1 MQNQRVAYLLFRTAR
16 LMEIKGTNEYK
27 VRAYQKAAQAIAHM
41 DEDVAVL
48 HHEGDLQAIPGV
60 GHHLAGIIG
69 EIVTT
74 GSSAYLNDLELE
86 VPPELVELAALPGVG
101 VKTMKTLF
109 QNTTIRSP
117 LELERAIKD
126 KSLFG
131 VSGLEN
137 QVIQRIRRA
146 LEKWDSQGE
155 SIDLGMAIPLSE
167 HLLTLVQKVPYVE
180 QACVVGQL
188 RRGLELVDK
197 IEILAATT
205 NADAV
210 VRFFQQMPFI
220 KEVIESSVAHCRI
233 KVELGIIVE
242 LRTATMECYA
252 IEQIKRTGTDT
263 HVEGLID
270 LAVEQQYISKAENWA
285 SWLQDIGVLTE
296 ADVYHAHHLPV
307 IPPEIREGVKAFTA
321 KSTQLDLI
329 TLSDIR
335 GDLHMHTTWSDG
347 YNNIGDMAQK
357 AKSLGYEYI
366 AICDH
371 SKSLS
376 IAHGLSEERLKKQQ
390 QEIEALN
397 KKELGIQILSGIELD
412 ILPDRRLD
420 YADEL
425 LRDLDIVIGSI
436 HSGFKQDA
444 LTITE
449 RIEAAMKNEHVDIV
463 AHPTGRM
470 LRRRP
475 GYQLDLDKIFETSV
489 KTGTALEINA
499 SPDRLDLRDI
509 HVQKAQEYGCKLVI
523 NTDAHDAKHL
533 TDMRYGVLNARRGW
547 LKKDNVLNSMGY
559 ASLCKHLKI
568 DRHYSLTYR

>member
-16 LMEIKGTNEYK
+16 LMEIKGINEYK

-48 HHEGDLQAIPGV
+48 HHAGNLQAIPGV

-101 VKTMKTLF
+101 VKTVKKLF

-131 VSGLEN
+131 VSGLGN

-167 HLLTLVQKVPYVE
+167 HLLTLVEKMPYVE

-205 NADAV
+205 NAVAV

-270 LAVEQQYISKAENWA
+270 LAVEQRYISKAENWA
-285 SWLQDIGVLTE
+285 SWLQDIGVVTE

-347 YNNIGDMAQK
+347 YNNIEDMAQK
-357 AKSLGYEYI
+357 AKILGYEYI

-397 KKELGIQILSGIELD
+397 KKEPGIQILSGIELD

-559 ASLCKHLKI
+559 ASLYKHLKI
-568 DRHYSLTYR
+568 DRHYSLTHK